1 MGIKKVQGNNKNFNN
16 PLTMES
22 MNKFLEFLVEHGLE
36 RKDEPLIPNPDR
48 PQKAYTNVDNK
59 RRLSGYYAYYD
70 NYGMA
75 CGFCSDYRTG
85 VTHNFRILGRSQ
97 RLNTEAIE
105 KFKADSEK
113 ANADKHAKAR
123 RMAQKV
129 WGVAQPVTTHR
140 YLSSKNVAPHSCDGI
155 KEHRGELVI
164 PVHDGEGKI
173 WSLQFIKE
181 DGSKRFLSGGKI
193 SGNFAIIGLSMMKES
208 QEVGLGEGFATC
220 STIFQEKNRHQHP

>member
-22 MNKFLEFLVEHGLE
+22 MNKFLEFLREHGLE

-85 VTHNFRILGRSQ
+85 VTHNFRLMGKSQ
-97 RLNTEAIE
+97 RLNTEAIQ

-113 ANADKHAKAR
+113 ANADKH
-123 RMAQKV
+123 
-129 WGVAQPVTTHR
+129 T
-140 YLSSKNVAPHSCDGI
+140 
-155 KEHRGELVI
+155 
-164 PVHDGEGKI
+164 
-173 WSLQFIKE
+173 
-181 DGSKRFLSGGKI
+181 
-193 SGNFAIIGLSMMKES
+193 
-208 QEVGLGEGFATC
+208 
-220 STIFQEKNRHQHP
+220 